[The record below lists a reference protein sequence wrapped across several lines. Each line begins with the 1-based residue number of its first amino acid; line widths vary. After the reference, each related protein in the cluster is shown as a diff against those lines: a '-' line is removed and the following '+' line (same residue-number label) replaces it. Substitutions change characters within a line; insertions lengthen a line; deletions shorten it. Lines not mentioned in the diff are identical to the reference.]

1 MLEKRPKGLSGLIDF
16 LDRLVKTGREVAL
29 RPQNFFKNM
38 PTTGGYIQPLFFS
51 IAVFLIVIG
60 YNLALIASGL
70 PYPGGQESGGET
82 VINALKKAPILGV
95 VWVAGLFLG
104 AFILHGS
111 FKLLKG
117 TGSYEA
123 TFRIFAYS
131 SIANLLTIIPSAG
144 QYLSTIY
151 TLVLIMLGGKMVHN
165 LSTSKAIMA
174 PILPAFIAWGILM
187 AIALSGIIPIEELT
201 SGLRR

>member
-1 MLEKRPKGLSGLIDF
+1 
-16 LDRLVKTGREVAL
+16 
-29 RPQNFFKNM
+29 M
-38 PTTGGYIQPLFFS
+38 PATGGYVQPLLFS
-51 IAVFLIVIG
+51 IAIFLIVLG

-70 PYPGGQESGGET
+70 PYPGGQESDGET
-82 VINALKKAPILGV
+82 VTNALKKAPVLGV
-95 VWVAGLFLG
+95 VWVGGLFLG
-104 AFILHGS
+104 SFVLHGS

-151 TLVLIMLGGKMVHN
+151 TLVLIMLGGRAIHG
-165 LSTSKAIMA
+165 LSSTRAVVA
-174 PILPAFIAWGILM
+174 PILPALIAWGILM
-187 AIALSGIIPIEELT
+187 AIILSGVIPIEELT
-201 SGLRR
+201 SGLKR